1 MRRRSLWA
9 CMALAL
15 WAHGVMAW
23 VVVHTAASCNATPQA
38 RAVSSVRWVRL
49 APAPDPTPAPR
60 PSLTLDR
67 DLSAAATAVQATTPG
82 LATPS
87 PSLGGARPVQ
97 AFLSPAELDLAAR
110 PRSAPDTTLLEGLRW
125 SGVPMRLRL
134 FVDANGTVVDVVVL
148 QSRDAADVEQRV
160 REMFL
165 ATGFIAARA
174 SGLDVPS
181 YKDVDIAVGD
191 GAAYR
196 RPQKADNPG
205 QWAATTAD

>member
-1 MRRRSLWA
+1 MRRRSVWI

-15 WAHGVMAW
+15 SAHGVMAW
-23 VVVHTAASCNATPQA
+23 LVLRSAVCCNAPPQS
-38 RAVSSVRWVRL
+38 RGGSSIRWVRL
-49 APAPDPTPAPR
+49 APAPDPAPAVQ

-67 DLSAAATAVQATTPG
+67 DLSGAATTVPAATPG

-87 PSLGGARPVQ
+87 PSRGGARPVQ

-125 SGVPMRLRL
+125 SGVPMRVRL
-134 FVDANGTVVDVVVL
+134 FVDANGTVVDAVVL
-148 QSRDAADVEQRV
+148 QSSDAADVEQRV

-174 SGLDVPS
+174 NGLDVPS

-191 GAAYR
+191 GAAQR
-196 RPQKADNPG
+196 RLRREDNPG
-205 QWAATTAD
+205 RWATAAVE

>member
-9 CMALAL
+9 SVALAL
-15 WAHGVMAW
+15 SVHGMVAWAVFHGSA
-23 VVVHTAASCNATPQA
+23 TGNSASES
-38 RAVSSVRWVRL
+38 RAGSSIRWMRL
-49 APAPDPTPAPR
+49 APAPDAAPALR

-67 DLSAAATAVQATTPG
+67 ELSTAVAVRPARAG
-82 LATPS
+82 HAEPLPS
-87 PSLGGARPVQ
+87 NGSARPVQ

-110 PRSAPDTTLLEGLRW
+110 PRSAPDTTRLEGLQW

-148 QSRDAADVEQRV
+148 ESRDAADVVQRV

-174 SGLDVPS
+174 NGLDVPS

-191 GAAYR
+191 GAKHR
-196 RPQKADNPG
+196 DLRQEDNPG
-205 QWAATTAD
+205 QWAAAAAE

>member
-9 CMALAL
+9 CMALAMS
-15 WAHGVMAW
+15 AHAVVAW
-23 VVVHTAASCNATPQA
+23 VVLRVAAPGNPPPQP
-38 RAVSSVRWVRL
+38 RAGSSIRWVRL
-49 APAPDPTPAPR
+49 APAPDPAPAPR

-67 DLSAAATAVQATTPG
+67 DISAATAVAQETA
-82 LATPS
+82 
-87 PSLGGARPVQ
+87 PSLASLPPLRASARPVQ

-110 PRSAPDTTLLEGLRW
+110 PRSAPDTTRLEGLQW

-134 FVDANGTVVDVVVL
+134 FVDASGTVVEVAVL
-148 QSRDAADVEQRV
+148 QSHDTDDVVQRV

-174 SGLDVPS
+174 NGLDVPS

>member
-1 MRRRSLWA
+1 M
-9 CMALAL
+9 
-15 WAHGVMAW
+15 
-23 VVVHTAASCNATPQA
+23 TPQS
-38 RAVSSVRWVRL
+38 RAGSSIRWVRL
-49 APAPDPTPAPR
+49 APAPDPTPAVR

-67 DLSAAATAVQATTPG
+67 DLSAAATAAPATTPG

-87 PSLGGARPVQ
+87 PSRGSARPVQ

-125 SGVPMRLRL
+125 SGVPMRVRL
-134 FVDANGTVVDVVVL
+134 FVDASGTVVDVVVL
-148 QSRDAADVEQRV
+148 QSRDADDVQQRV

-174 SGLDVPS
+174 NGLDVPS

-191 GAAYR
+191 GAAHR
-196 RPQKADNPG
+196 RPPQDDNPG
-205 QWAATTAD
+205 QWAATAAD